1 MYRIF
6 QRPNALALGLLFT
19 FFLTTSS
26 QIFGEESPNPEASAP
41 SSFEALEKKL
51 SELEAKQEKAG
62 SEADWIWTC
71 IAAFLVFFMQA
82 GFAFVEAGFTRAK
95 NAVNILMK
103 NFSDLTV
110 GAIAFWLVGFSLMF
124 GPQIISGFGIGL
136 PGVADSLLLSEGQ
149 TPDPGKY
156 SFFIFQ
162 IVFAAT
168 AATIVSGAMAER
180 TKFPAYLLFSVFITA
195 FIYPLFG
202 SLAWGGLFGDA
213 GFLESLNL
221 GAVGESSG
229 VGFLDFAG
237 STVVH
242 SIGAWGGL
250 AGAIVVGPRLGKFQ
264 PDGRVFPILGHNM
277 SMAALGVFILWFG
290 WFGFNPGSTT
300 SIKDGNFAIIAVVTH
315 MAACAGAI
323 GAMATTWILFRKPEI
338 GLTLNG
344 GLAGLVAITAPCDQ
358 VSILGSVVIGLIAG
372 ILVVFS
378 VLFFDK
384 IKIDDPVGAVSVHG
398 VCGAWG
404 TLAVGLFNVNTGLF
418 YGGGV
423 HQLFA
428 QLIGVALAF
437 VWSFG
442 ISFLL
447 FYLIKVTVGLRVSEE
462 EELMG
467 LDILEHGNEAYP
479 VSK

>member
-1 MYRIF
+1 MIIKKIKSISI
-6 QRPNALALGLLFT
+6 LWLLCVGILF
-19 FFLTTSS
+19 SS
-26 QIFGEESPNPEASAP
+26 SLFAEETVSVTKAEVTIESLQ
-41 SSFEALEKKL
+41 ERLL
-51 SELEAKQEKAG
+51 LLEAKHETAG
-62 SEADWIWTC
+62 TEADWIWTC

-82 GFAFVEAGFTRAK
+82 GFAYVEAGFTRAK

-110 GAIAFWLVGFSLMF
+110 GAIAYWLIGFSLMF
-124 GPQIISGFGIGL
+124 GPQVVSGIGIGMPQL
-136 PGVADSLLLSEGQ
+136 AEGLLNTEAGDM
-149 TPDPGKY
+149 DPGNY
-156 SFFIFQ
+156 TFFIFQ

-180 TKFPAYLLFSVFITA
+180 TKFHAYLLFSVFITA
-195 FIYPLFG
+195 FIYPIFG
-202 SLAWGGLFGDA
+202 SFAWGGLFGKGS
-213 GFLESLNL
+213 GFLETLNI
-221 GAVGESSG
+221 GAGANGEG
-229 VGFLDFAG
+229 ANFLDFAG

-242 SIGAWGGL
+242 SVGAWGGL
-250 AGAIVVGPRLGKFQ
+250 AGALLVGPRLGKFQ
-264 PDGRVFPILGHNM
+264 PDGRVYPILGHNM
-277 SMAALGVFILWFG
+277 SMAAMGVFILWFG

-300 SIKDGNFAIIAVVTH
+300 SIKGGGFAQIAVVTH

-323 GAMATTWILFRKPEI
+323 SAMALTWFLFKKPEI

-344 GLAGLVAITAPCDQ
+344 ALAGLVAITAPCDN
-358 VSILGSVVIGLIAG
+358 VSITGAVCIGVVAGL
-372 ILVVFS
+372 LVVGS

-404 TLAVGLFNVNTGLF
+404 TLAVGFFNLKTGLF
-418 YGGGV
+418 YG
-423 HQLFA
+423 A
-428 QLIGVALAF
+428 DASQLIAQCIGIGVAF

-442 ISFLL
+442 AGLLVFLI
-447 FYLIKVTVGLRVSEE
+447 IKYTVGLRVSED
-462 EELMG
+462 EELLG

>member
-1 MYRIF
+1 MFRKKNFYF
-6 QRPNALALGLLFT
+6 LLLFASL
-19 FFLTTSS
+19 FFSSSIFAEDITIEKLQERLT
-26 QIFGEESPNPEASAP
+26 A
-41 SSFEALEKKL
+41 
-51 SELEAKQEKAG
+51 LEAKQETAAL
-62 SEADWIWTC
+62 EADWVWTC

-82 GFAFVEAGFTRAK
+82 GFAYVEAGFTRAK
-95 NAVNILMK
+95 NVVNILMK

-110 GAIAFWLVGFSLMF
+110 GAIAFWLVGFSIMF
-124 GPQIISGFGIGL
+124 GPQIFSGIGIGY
-136 PGVADSLLLSEGQ
+136 PGIAEGLLNTESGGM
-149 TPDPGKY
+149 DPGNY
-156 SFFIFQ
+156 TFFMFQ

-180 TKFPAYLLFSVFITA
+180 TKFAAYLAFSVVITGL
-195 FIYPLFG
+195 IYPMFG
-202 SLAWGGLFGDA
+202 SLAWGGLFGKA

-221 GAVGESSG
+221 GAVAGGEG
-229 VGFLDFAG
+229 ANFLDFAG

-242 SIGAWGGL
+242 SIGAWAGL

-264 PDGRVFPILGHNM
+264 SDGRVFPILGHNM
-277 SMAALGVFILWFG
+277 SMAAIGVFILWFG

-300 SIKDGNFAIIAVVTH
+300 SIKGGSFAQIAVVTH

-323 GAMATTWILFRKPEI
+323 SAMTLTWFLFQKPEI

-344 GLAGLVAITAPCDQ
+344 GLAGLVAITAPCDN
-358 VSILGSVVIGLIAG
+358 VSITGAVCIGLVAG
-372 ILVVFS
+372 ILVVIS

-404 TLAVGLFNVNTGLF
+404 TLSVGLFNLTSGLF
-418 YGGGV
+418 YGGGIN
-423 HQLFA
+423 QLLA
-428 QLIGVALAF
+428 QLIGVLLAF
-437 VWSFG
+437 AWAFG
-442 ISFLL
+442 ISLVV
-447 FYLIKVTVGLRVSEE
+447 FYLIKVTIGLRVSEE
-462 EELMG
+462 EEILG

>member
-1 MYRIF
+1 MYSKKISIF
-6 QRPNALALGLLFT
+6 LSIFICLMVSSSLLAEDI
-19 FFLTTSS
+19 S
-26 QIFGEESPNPEASAP
+26 I
-41 SSFEALEKKL
+41 EKLQERL
-51 SELEAKQEKAG
+51 SILEAKQETAAL
-62 SEADWIWTC
+62 EADWVWTC

-82 GFAFVEAGFTRAK
+82 GFAYVEAGFTRAK

-110 GAIAFWLVGFSLMF
+110 GAIAYWLIGFSLMF
-124 GPQIISGFGIGL
+124 GPQILTGFGVGMPSLAEGL
-136 PGVADSLLLSEGQ
+136 LNTSSGEI
-149 TPDPGKY
+149 DPGNY
-156 SFFIFQ
+156 TFFMFQ

-180 TKFPAYLLFSVFITA
+180 TKFAAYLMFSIVITG

-202 SLAWGGLFGDA
+202 SLAWGGLFGKA
-213 GFLESLNL
+213 GFLESLNI
-221 GAVGESSG
+221 GAVNGGEG
-229 VGFLDFAG
+229 ANFLDFAG

-242 SIGAWGGL
+242 SIGAWAGL

-264 PDGRVFPILGHNM
+264 SDGRVFPILGHNM
-277 SMAALGVFILWFG
+277 SMAAIGVFILWFG

-300 SIKDGNFAIIAVVTH
+300 SIKGGSFAQIAVVTH

-323 GAMATTWILFRKPEI
+323 SAMVLTWLLFKKPEI

-344 GLAGLVAITAPCDQ
+344 GLAGLVAITAPCDN
-358 VSILGSVVIGLIAG
+358 VSITGAVCIGLVAG
-372 ILVVFS
+372 ILVVVS

-404 TLAVGLFNVNTGLF
+404 TLSVGFFNLGTGLF
-418 YGGGV
+418 YGGG
-423 HQLFA
+423 FN
-428 QLIGVALAF
+428 QLIAQGIGVGLAF
-437 VWSFG
+437 LWSFG
-442 ISFLL
+442 ISLVVF
-447 FYLIKVTVGLRVSEE
+447 FLIKIIMGLRVSAEE
-462 EELMG
+462 EILG

>member
-1 MYRIF
+1 MILILLSILFLFSTASLFAEDVTIESLKSR
-6 QRPNALALGLLFT
+6 LA
-19 FFLTTSS
+19 
-26 QIFGEESPNPEASAP
+26 A
-41 SSFEALEKKL
+41 
-51 SELEAKQEKAG
+51 LEAKQETTAL
-62 SEADWIWTC
+62 EADWLWTC

-82 GFAFVEAGFTRAK
+82 GFAYVEAGFTRAK

-110 GAIAFWLVGFSLMF
+110 GAIAFWLVGFSIMF
-124 GPQIISGFGIGL
+124 GPQILAGFGIGK
-136 PGVADSLLLSEGQ
+136 PGIAESLMNSESGEM
-149 TPDPGKY
+149 DPGKY
-156 SFFIFQ
+156 TFFMFQ

-180 TKFPAYLLFSVFITA
+180 TKFAAYLIFSVIITG
-195 FIYPLFG
+195 FIYPMFG

-213 GFLESLNL
+213 GFLETLNF
-221 GAVGESSG
+221 GAAEGKEG

-242 SIGAWGGL
+242 SIGAWAGL

-264 PDGRVFPILGHNM
+264 SDGRVFPILGHNM
-277 SMAALGVFILWFG
+277 SMAAIGVFILWFG

-300 SIKDGNFAIIAVVTH
+300 SIKGGSFAQIAVVTH
-315 MAACAGAI
+315 MAACAGALS
-323 GAMATTWILFRKPEI
+323 AMALTWVLFKKPEI

-344 GLAGLVAITAPCDQ
+344 GLAGLVAITAPCDN
-358 VSILGSVVIGLIAG
+358 VSITGAVCIGLVAG
-372 ILVVFS
+372 LLVVWS

-404 TLAVGLFNVNTGLF
+404 TLSVGFFNLKTGLF
-418 YGGGV
+418 YGGDAN
-423 HQLFA
+423 QLFA
-428 QLIGVALAF
+428 QLTGIGLAF

-442 ISFLL
+442 ISLII
-447 FYLIKVTVGLRVSEE
+447 FYLIKLTFGLRVSEE
-462 EELMG
+462 EEILG